1 VDNKGP
7 GKAALWAGAIIAA
20 VLFVS
25 AGAAPWLAPYDPG
38 AQELTRDISGPTLS
52 HPLGQ
57 DNLGRDILSMII
69 YGARVSVIVGVG
81 TVLLS
86 AVIGFLAGAISGLKG
101 GIWDQVIM
109 RIVDVLL
116 AFPGILLAIALTAV
130 TGPGIGNVIIALS
143 ARGWVTYARIVRSQ
157 VLVERERGY
166 VEAARSLGAGSGRI
180 IERERGYVE
189 AARSLGAGSGRI
201 ISLHLLPNTLTP
213 VVVQATFGLAG
224 AILAEASLSFLG
236 LGPQEMPTWGA
247 MLSDGTSYLR
257 TAPHIAVFPGIA
269 IMATVL
275 AFNFMGDSLRD
286 RLTKSGAK

>member
-1 VDNKGP
+1 MPSPTPGCGSERKRQVDNKGP

-180 IERERGYVE
+180 I
-189 AARSLGAGSGRI
+189 
-201 ISLHLLPNTLTP
+201 SLHLLPNTLTP

>member
-1 VDNKGP
+1 MDNKGP

-180 IERERGYVE
+180 I
-189 AARSLGAGSGRI
+189 
-201 ISLHLLPNTLTP
+201 SLHLLPNTLTP

>member
-1 VDNKGP
+1 MDKKGF
-7 GKAALWAGAIIAA
+7 GKTAFRTGGIIVLLLLVAAA
-20 VLFVS
+20 FS
-25 AGAAPWLAPYDPG
+25 PWLSPYDPA
-38 AQELTRDISGPTLS
+38 AQNLAERLSGPSLS

-57 DNLGRDILSMII
+57 DQHGRDILSLVI

-86 AVIGFLAGAISGLKG
+86 AVVGFIAGAVSGLKG
-101 GIWDQVIM
+101 GVWDQVIM
-109 RIVDVLL
+109 RVVDVLL
-116 AFPGILLAIALTAV
+116 AFPGILLAIALVAV

-143 ARGWVTYARIVRSQ
+143 ARGWVTYARIVRGQ
-157 VLVERERGY
+157 VLV
-166 VEAARSLGAGSGRI
+166 
-180 IERERGYVE
+180 ERERGYVE

-247 MLSDGTSYLR
+247 MLADGTSFLR
-257 TAPHIAVFPGIA
+257 NAPHIALFPGIA

-286 RLTKSGAK
+286 RLTKKGAE